1 MEKANFGQIVSFLF
15 GIANDCLVDTYDVGD
30 YRKIILPMMVIRRFD
45 AVLEP
50 TKEKVLKMKEQLDAA
65 GITDQDEALCSVA
78 GEAFCNSSPYTLSD
92 LKSRTNQQQLK
103 SDFILYL
110 NGFSQNVQD
119 IIKRFE
125 FRNQI
130 DKLSEHDILGLL
142 ISKFT
147 DSSVNLSNRPIY
159 DAKGN
164 LVQPALDNHTMGTV
178 FEEVIRK
185 FNEETNITDAG
196 RHFTPRDIV
205 ELITDLAFVPVKG
218 KIQSTTYRIYDGAC
232 GTGGMLTVAEGR
244 MQEMAKEFGKNVSI
258 HLYGQENSDET
269 YAIARSD
276 MLVKGEGV
284 QANNIFFGST
294 ISNDGFSGETFD
306 FMLSNPPFGTPWKTD
321 LKAWGDIKKDEIT
334 DTRFRVNYKGEDFS
348 LIPDIGDPQML
359 FLANNISKMKKNT
372 VLGSRIVEVHNSSS
386 LSTGKAGSGP
396 SNLRQYIIE
405 QDMLEAIV
413 ALPEEM
419 FYNTPITTYIWVLTN
434 KKDVKRKGKVQ
445 LIDATKIKKLKSDG
459 VIELLRKGLRYKH
472 LRLDLFYVRP
482 SVHNPEAAALY
493 EKNIFSVTRQL
504 QYSSFNPRL
513 ALDVCAFINGLPVIT
528 MELKNQL
535 TKQNVFDAV
544 EQYKNDRTP
553 DEVLFSFKRCIVHF
567 AVDDNE
573 IRMCTELKGKKSWF
587 LPFNKGFNNGA
598 GNPPN
603 PNGIKTDYLWKEIL
617 TKDELSNI
625 IENYAQVIAEKDED
639 TGVTKYKQV
648 FPRYHQLSVVKS
660 LLSDA
665 KRDGVGGRYLI
676 QHSAGSG
683 KSNSIAWLAHQLVT
697 LKNDSGK
704 EIFDTVIVVTDR
716 INLDKQ
722 IKDTIKQFM
731 QVSATVGWAKSAGE
745 LKQLLNEGKKIIIT
759 IVHKFQFILDDI
771 GEVHKDK
778 NFAILI
784 DEAHSS
790 QNGSLSAKM
799 NMVLSG
805 SVYDDEDDLE
815 DKINTIIEGRK
826 MVKNASYFAF
836 TATPK
841 NKTLEMFGK
850 KERLPDGTT
859 KPEPHYVYTMKQAIE
874 EGFIMD
880 VLRHFT
886 PVQSYYKLAKTI
898 EDDPKF
904 DKKRAQRLLRYYVE
918 SNQYAIHEKANI
930 MVEHFHTEVI
940 AKGKVGGKA
949 RAMVITSS
957 IKRAIEYYKAVSKLL
972 EERKSPFKAIV
983 AFSGSVEY
991 EGKHVTEA
999 DLNGFPS
1006 AKIEKTFKGDP
1017 YRILIVANKFQT
1029 GFDEPLLHT
1038 MYVDKGLADIKAVQ
1052 TLSRL
1057 NRSHPD
1063 KKDTFILDFVNE
1075 PGVIKE
1081 AFDRYYKTTI
1091 LSGETDVNKL
1101 NDLID
1106 TMESIQVYSDADVD
1120 TFVERYLADEP
1131 RDRLDPIL
1139 DHCVEV
1145 YEGLIIEDQI
1155 EFKSCAKTFV
1165 RTYNFLSAI
1174 LPYGSVQWEKLSI
1187 FLNLLIPKLPK
1198 PEGEDYTEGL
1208 LEDVDLE
1215 SYRAEAQQTM
1225 RIQLENENGE
1235 IDPIPVST
1243 SVGVDVPELDTLTNI
1258 LKEFHDIFGNIE
1270 WTDEDK
1276 IKKQINDIIESV
1288 RRDEKYNNAMQF
1300 SDKQNARDES
1310 DRAAH
1315 EAVMNSM
1322 QSGLELFREVQNN
1335 PSFRK
1340 WLFDSA
1346 FNSTYQANHN
1356 QTSL

>member
-1 MEKANFGQIVSFLF
+1 M
-15 GIANDCLVDTYDVGD
+15 
-30 YRKIILPMMVIRRFD
+30 
-45 AVLEP
+45 
-50 TKEKVLKMKEQLDAA
+50 
-65 GITDQDEALCSVA
+65 
-78 GEAFCNSSPYTLSD
+78 
-92 LKSRTNQQQLK
+92 
-103 SDFILYL
+103 
-110 NGFSQNVQD
+110 
-119 IIKRFE
+119 
-125 FRNQI
+125 
-130 DKLSEHDILGLL
+130 
-142 ISKFT
+142 IS
-147 DSSVNLSNRPIY
+147 
-159 DAKGN
+159 
-164 LVQPALDNHTMGTV
+164 
-178 FEEVIRK
+178 
-185 FNEETNITDAG
+185 
-196 RHFTPRDIV
+196 
-205 ELITDLAFVPVKG
+205 
-218 KIQSTTYRIYDGAC
+218 
-232 GTGGMLTVAEGR
+232 
-244 MQEMAKEFGKNVSI
+244 
-258 HLYGQENSDET
+258 
-269 YAIARSD
+269 
-276 MLVKGEGV
+276 
-284 QANNIFFGST
+284 
-294 ISNDGFSGETFD
+294 
-306 FMLSNPPFGTPWKTD
+306 
-321 LKAWGDIKKDEIT
+321 
-334 DTRFRVNYKGEDFS
+334 
-348 LIPDIGDPQML
+348 
-359 FLANNISKMKKNT
+359 
-372 VLGSRIVEVHNSSS
+372 
-386 LSTGKAGSGP
+386 
-396 SNLRQYIIE
+396 
-405 QDMLEAIV
+405 
-413 ALPEEM
+413 
-419 FYNTPITTYIWVLTN
+419 
-434 KKDVKRKGKVQ
+434 
-445 LIDATKIKKLKSDG
+445 
-459 VIELLRKGLRYKH
+459 
-472 LRLDLFYVRP
+472 
-482 SVHNPEAAALY
+482 
-493 EKNIFSVTRQL
+493 
-504 QYSSFNPRL
+504 
-513 ALDVCAFINGLPVIT
+513 
-528 MELKNQL
+528 
-535 TKQNVFDAV
+535 
-544 EQYKNDRTP
+544 
-553 DEVLFSFKRCIVHF
+553 
-567 AVDDNE
+567 
-573 IRMCTELKGKKSWF
+573 
-587 LPFNKGFNNGA
+587 
-598 GNPPN
+598 
-603 PNGIKTDYLWKEIL
+603 
-617 TKDELSNI
+617 
-625 IENYAQVIAEKDED
+625 EKDED

-850 KERLPDGTT
+850 KKRLPDGTT

-880 VLRHFT
+880 VLRYFT

-898 EDDPKF
+898 EDDPQF

-957 IKRAIEYYKAVSKLL
+957 IKRAIEYYKAISKLL

-991 EGKHVTEA
+991 EGRQVTEA

-1106 TMESIQVYSDADVD
+1106 TMESIQVYSDADID
-1120 TFVERYLADEP
+1120 TFVERYLANGP
-1131 RDRLDPIL
+1131 REHLDPIL

-1145 YEGLIIEDQI
+1145 YKGLIIEDQI

-1187 FLNLLIPKLPK
+1187 FLNLLVPKLPK
-1198 PEGEDYTEGL
+1198 PDGEDYTEGL

-1225 RIQLENENGE
+1225 RIQLENENGK

-1243 SVGVDVPELDTLTNI
+1243 SVGIDVPELDTLTNI